1 MIQNNNNELDEI
13 KKKIDN
19 SFTKIFELLSD
30 IQNEKISINNYKN
43 EMNNDFDIK
52 LVEKCMNNMNIHLK
66 LLTKNVNIV

>member
-1 MIQNNNNELDEI
+1 MIQKKYDDLDEI

-52 LVEKCMNNMNIHLK
+52 LVKTSMNNMNIHLK
-66 LLTKNVNIV
+66 LLSKNLYSI